1 MPTERIRLKGAQT
14 SFLWNAVCVGEV
26 MANKTIEQKAIGL
39 LNAFENAGKP
49 VTRVLIEGRKI
60 ELVLSIEDAPDEFER
75 LNMRHGKT

>member
-1 MPTERIRLKGAQT
+1 
-14 SFLWNAVCVGEV
+14 

-60 ELVLSIEDAPDEFER
+60 ELVLSIESTPDEFER